1 MSPSKA
7 FPVFTGKWA
16 NLRSVPVPSGIN
28 KLHSIFPNTA
38 TFAVL
43 HFICK
48 RKISLPPQVSD
59 CRFFSQIVFDHRV
72 NLVLAQVRGLAAWKW
87 LCLSLEKLRQRRRQ
101 SNCHRLFPNLLPA
114 SFGRAPSFQPP
125 FPLFAEAAAYK
136 DTNCDGGFYV
146 NGFHV
151 MISPT
156 TTDPQIVGWLYWE
169 KS

>member
-1 MSPSKA
+1 MA
-7 FPVFTGKWA
+7 LPVFGE
-16 NLRSVPVPSGIN
+16 V
-28 KLHSIFPNTA
+28 TA
-38 TFAVL
+38 ETAAEQL
-43 HFICK
+43 PQI
-48 RKISLPPQVSD
+48 ISQS
-59 CRFFSQIVFDHRV
+59 
-72 NLVLAQVRGLAAWKW
+72 AAGLLWK
-87 LCLSLEKLRQRRRQ
+87 STII
-101 SNCHRLFPNLLPA
+101 SA
-114 SFGRAPSFQPP
+114 FQPP